1 MARRAFIL
9 TLEWIAGLLAGIVLL
24 AGFAVWQLSQGSVS
38 IDFLTQEIENAIN
51 AEEMPIAIDIG
62 NTALT
67 WGGWSKALEIVA
79 QDVDVTGKDG
89 QQIASLSE
97 IAIDLHVPGL
107 LKGIAAPTK
116 IEILKPNLY
125 LRRKVD
131 GSIDIILP
139 KKSPSGD
146 DGIDLLKSRDFTEL
160 NSDHNVGG
168 DAQLSTS
175 LSDTLAFLKEIEN
188 MQGNYFA
195 LQYLKSISVYDADA
209 VFDDFITYKRWRG
222 DDIIIT
228 FVKTEEQSILDVS
241 GKVSSGDKNAEIGL
255 SLFHP
260 LHKSELDFEGEIL
273 QTNGDFISHL
283 LPEFDPYLAY
293 MPKVSGKVSGTYDIS
308 ANKVISRGKLSTVAG
323 EIEALAEADLNT
335 GDISSDLTV
344 ASADLGE
351 IITFGEALKTFNQLD
366 TSFNAN
372 ISLSANFIDQTI
384 AAIDGSITAAA
395 GFVNL
400 PDIFENALNFK
411 NLELAINTKQNFQ
424 HIEIPKLSFKTDEFQ
439 MNVTAKAIREGH
451 GENIPFNLELEA
463 IGTDFNM
470 RYLDQYWP
478 ESLGVDARKWVVPN
492 IVEGDVPS
500 ASVQLSATYGLATQ
514 EFDLQDVGGEI
525 QLENAIVD
533 YLSPMPKASKGF
545 ATARYGIDWF
555 DISVHSGEVGDIKLR
570 DGKVVFTDLG
580 TKDNAYI
587 KLPITTPA
595 KDGMV
600 FLDHEPLGFISELG
614 LETDDIT
621 GTAQGVVE
629 LNFVLLKDLKKEDI
643 KVDVK
648 ADLSDLTIMD
658 VVPDVVLTAE
668 KLKLLVTEKEL
679 HAFGDVQDGD
689 YQFNVDYLEYFRE
702 SNILQRK
709 YVLSGQADDKFLIN
723 KGLTVYP
730 YLEGDFDLSI
740 VIQEDFDGQK
750 SYIGNA
756 DFINAALLFPF
767 FNLYKPYTVPATVDF
782 NLTQEGDSDVIVEDL
797 NFVSDDL
804 EMELTA
810 TFSSDMQVAKKVDVK
825 RFVSPDTDI
834 QLSIEQ
840 TDSNHLNVK
849 IAGNK
854 FDATGAFDEI
864 LNSDAMNPDEDNPS
878 ATIEVFL
885 DQLTMEPKRKF
896 DKVRM
901 VIQHTGEEL
910 DQVSLDAQL
919 SNGQDIQFNY
929 GPDVQANVD
938 AETEGRNFILSTSS
952 IGQFLN
958 DMNLYQKIDGG
969 KALVVGHKAYGSD
982 HIDGKLFVDS
992 YVIHDAPAL
1001 ARVLEAVSLTGL
1013 PSAISGSEMVMDKAE
1028 GDFRLVD
1035 GVFRIKNIRTYNRS
1049 VGLVVDGQY
1058 DLDNDEIRIKGTVV
1072 PAYGVNQAIGNIPV
1086 LGWILT
1092 GGDGGGLFGATFYI
1106 AGGKNN
1112 PNVSVNPVSVLTP
1125 GILRRLFDFS
1135 ETNYSPLSKDQSDSR
1150 QDIHEGLNKK

>member
-9 TLEWIAGLLAGIVLL
+9 TLEWIAGLLAGVVLL

-51 AEEMPIAIDIG
+51 SDEMPIAIDIG

-67 WGGWSKALEIVA
+67 WGGWSKALEVVA
-79 QDVDVTGKDG
+79 QDVDITGANG
-89 QQIASLSE
+89 QKVASLSE
-97 IAIDLHVPGL
+97 IAIDLYVPGL
-107 LKGIAAPTK
+107 LRGVVAPTK

-131 GSIDIILP
+131 GNIDVILP
-139 KKSPSGD
+139 KTSADQVNNYEVLNGS
-146 DGIDLLKSRDFTEL
+146 DFSAA
-160 NSDHNVGG
+160 NSDHDFDVN
-168 DAQLSTS
+168 AKISTS
-175 LSDTLAFLKEIEN
+175 LSEALAFLKEMEN

-228 FVKTEEQSILDVS
+228 FVKTAEQSILDVS
-241 GKVSSGDKNAEIGL
+241 GNISSGDKNADIGL

-260 LHKSELDFEGEIL
+260 LHKAELGFEAEII
-273 QTNGDFISHL
+273 QTNGEFISHL
-283 LPEFDPYLAY
+283 LPELDPYLAY
-293 MPKVSGKVSGTYDIS
+293 MPEMSGKVTGVYDIDNS
-308 ANKVISRGKLSTVAG
+308 KLTSRGKMHVEAG
-323 EIEALAEADLNT
+323 NIETIADIDLESGNVT
-335 GDISSDLTV
+335 GELIV
-344 ASADLGE
+344 NSADVRK
-351 IITFGEALKTFNQLD
+351 IVSFGDALKEFKQLD
-366 TSFNAN
+366 SA
-372 ISLSANFIDQTI
+372 IDASLNVSANFIDKVIQSIDGKII
-384 AAIDGSITAAA
+384 AASGD
-395 GFVNL
+395 VNL
-400 PDIFENALNFK
+400 PDVYENVLSFK
-411 NLELAINTKQNFQ
+411 DLEASINIDQNFQ

-439 MNVTAKAIREGH
+439 MNATATALRNGQ
-451 GENIPFNLELEA
+451 GENTPYNLELEA

-478 ESLGVDARKWVVPN
+478 RSLGVDARNWVIPN
-492 IVEGDVPS
+492 IPEGDVPS
-500 ASVQLSATYGLATQ
+500 ASVKISGIYDLETKAF
-514 EFDLQDVGGEI
+514 ELQDVGGEI
-525 QLENAIVD
+525 QLKDATVD
-533 YLSPMPKASKGF
+533 YLSPMPIASKGV

-555 DISVHSGEVGDIKLR
+555 DISVHSGEVGEIKLR
-570 DGKVVFTDLG
+570 DGKVVFTELG

-629 LNFVLLKDLKKEDI
+629 LNFELLKDLKKEDI
-643 KVDVK
+643 KVDVE

-658 VVPDVVLTAE
+658 IVPDAVLTAE
-668 KLKLLVTEKEL
+668 KMKLLVTEKEL
-679 HAFGDVQDGD
+679 HAYGEIQDSD
-689 YQFNVDYLEYFRE
+689 YKFNVDYFEYFRE

-709 YVLSGQADDKFLIN
+709 YVLSGQADDKFLI
-723 KGLTVYP
+723 KEGLTVYP
-730 YLEGDFDLSI
+730 YLEGAFDLSV
-740 VIQEDFDGQK
+740 VIQENFDGQK
-750 SYIGNA
+750 SFIGNV
-756 DFINAALLFPF
+756 DFANSALLFPF
-767 FNLYKPYTVPATVDF
+767 YNWYKPYTVPATVDF
-782 NLTQEGDSDVIVEDL
+782 NLSQQGDGDVIVEDL
-797 NFVSDDL
+797 NFTSDDL

-810 TFSSDMQVAKKVDVK
+810 TFSPDMQIAKKVDIQ

-834 QLSIEQ
+834 QLNLEQ
-840 TDSNHLNVK
+840 TKDNHLNVK
-849 IAGNK
+849 ITGDK

-864 LNSDAMNPDEDNPS
+864 LNSNTLSTDTENPS

-896 DKVRM
+896 EKVRM

-919 SNGQDIQFNY
+919 SNGQEIQFNY
-929 GPDVQANVD
+929 GPDVKANVE
-938 AETEGRNFILSTSS
+938 AETDGRNFILSTSS

-958 DMNLYQKIDGG
+958 DMNLYQKVEGG
-969 KALVVGHKAYGSD
+969 NALIVGHKAYGSD

-1035 GVFRIKNIRTYNRS
+1035 GIFRIKNIRTYNRS
-1049 VGLVVDGQY
+1049 VGLVIDGQY

-1112 PNVSVNPVSVLTP
+1112 PNVNVNPISVITP

-1135 ETNYSPLSKDQSDSR
+1135 ETNYSPLSQEEIDRKQELLHD
-1150 QDIHEGLNKK
+1150 NKK